1 MYFYHLGLLEGCQ
14 NGQILEYFLL
24 RVPKVRRNARFCVLF
39 Q

>member
-24 RVPKVRRNARFCVLF
+24 RVARFCVLF